1 MKIKIEDIN
10 RHDSS
15 RFVPPIAPT
24 DHVSAPFSVHHP
36 IHAHNHPHPPTH
48 PPVHPLH
55 PGDSCLIVFDDED
68 IDVLVEIFGDI
79 DTARAVCQIMVQAP
93 PEIKLMFYFQL
104 RIWRELHDFDSPT
117 DSNETDAS

>member
-10 RHDSS
+10 RHDPSL
-15 RFVPPIAPT
+15 FAPPIAHP
-24 DHVSAPFSVHHP
+24 DHVPASSSVHHP
-36 IHAHNHPHPPTH
+36 IHAHAH

-55 PGDSCLIVFDDED
+55 PRDSCFIVFDDED

-79 DTARAVCQIMVQAP
+79 DTARAACQIMLQAP

-104 RIWRELHDFDSPT
+104 CIWRELHDFDSPT

>member
-10 RHDSS
+10 RHDPSH
-15 RFVPPIAPT
+15 FAPPIAPT
-24 DHVSAPFSVHHP
+24 DHVPAPSSVHHP
-36 IHAHNHPHPPTH
+36 IHAHAH

-55 PGDSCLIVFDDED
+55 PRDSCLIVFDDED

-79 DTARAVCQIMVQAP
+79 DTARAACQIMLQAP

-117 DSNETDAS
+117 ESNVPDVS